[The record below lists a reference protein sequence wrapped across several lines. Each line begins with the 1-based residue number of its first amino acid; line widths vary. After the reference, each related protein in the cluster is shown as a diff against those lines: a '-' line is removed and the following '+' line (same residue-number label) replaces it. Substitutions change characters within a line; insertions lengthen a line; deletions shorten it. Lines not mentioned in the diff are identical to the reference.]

1 MHRVD
6 AAYFAF
12 PGFIVPLSLVSS
24 TAAAAT
30 PSLQDLLDRI
40 VPLSAQIGEGESRR
54 EREREYPFAGFQ
66 LLRDSGVTGLRI
78 PVALGGPG
86 GSVKEVFELLLALA
100 AKDPQVA
107 HSLRSHF
114 GFGEKLLLQRDPAEL
129 AEHVPRFLAGK
140 IYAAGSTERG
150 TPRPGILNT
159 RLTREGDHFRLNGR
173 KYYGTGSIYADYLY
187 ISANDENEQRVI
199 VTIPASREGVSVV
212 DDWDGMGQRLTA
224 SGTITVDNVK
234 VLPSEVAAGGSA
246 NLIGR
251 YASSFRQ
258 LHLAAVAAGITQA
271 VRDDAVAYVRS
282 HARPI
287 AHSHA
292 ETAGGDYFTQKVV
305 GEIASIA
312 RALPLLVRDAAA
324 ALDRSFQALI
334 DHAKDAEA
342 LVLES
347 TLAVA
352 QTQVVVAQLGP
363 RAGELIFDI
372 AGGSATGRA
381 HNLDRH
387 WRNIR
392 TVISH
397 NPTAY
402 KAKATGDYLINGATE
417 LLEEGRFL

>member
-1 MHRVD
+1 M
-6 AAYFAF
+6 
-12 PGFIVPLSLVSS
+12 PLSLVLDSS
-24 TAAAAT
+24 RSDSRASSSVQSSAAPTT
-30 PSLQDLLDRI
+30 PSLQALLDRI
-40 VPLSAQIGEGESRR
+40 VPVSAQIGEGESQR

-66 LLRDSGVTGLRI
+66 LLRDSGLTGLRI
-78 PVALGGPG
+78 PASLGGPG
-86 GSVKEVFELLLALA
+86 GSVQDVFDLLLTLA

-114 GFGEKLLLQRDPAEL
+114 GFGEKLTLHRNPAEL

-187 ISANDENEQRVI
+187 ISANDENEQRVV
-199 VTIPASREGVSVV
+199 VTVPATREGVSVV

-234 VLPSEVAAGGSA
+234 VWQAEIASGGSA

-258 LHLAAVAAGITQA
+258 LHLAAVAAGISQA

-305 GEIASIA
+305 GEIAAIA

-324 ALDRSFQALI
+324 ALDRSYQAII
-334 DHAKDAEA
+334 DHADNADA

-352 QTQVVVAQLGP
+352 QTQVLVAQLGP

-417 LLEEGRFL
+417 LLSEGRFL